1 MAAAMKTISFARGVP
16 APECIPEDELADCAR
31 TVLEREGRTILNYGS
46 AAGYTPL
53 RELIGQWFGV
63 HPGRVILTNGG
74 LQGLVFLGRHLA
86 RGKNVIVEYPTYDRA
101 LRVLLD
107 SGASLLAAVVDDDG
121 VNPDDLEIQFV
132 GQSKA
137 AFVYLIPTFQNPTGR
152 TLIESRRGRIV
163 QQVMQRDVLL
173 VEDDPYALVRFDGE
187 ALPALFDYTGKQ
199 GIYMSSFSK
208 TIAPGLRVGWM
219 IVPDHLAA
227 ELTEVAAATYI
238 TPNLLSQAI
247 VHEFIA
253 RGSFEPNLERIRG
266 LLRTRRDAMADAL
279 DRHFPGAT
287 WTKPEGGYFV
297 WLELPGR
304 PDSREVLKRAEGVTA
319 VPGSDFSAPAYYV
332 RLAYSFVDPGEIDE
346 GVARLAAAMP
356 EPDA

>member
-1 MAAAMKTISFARGVP
+1 
-16 APECIPEDELADCAR
+16 
-31 TVLEREGRTILNYGS
+31 
-46 AAGYTPL
+46 
-53 RELIGQWFGV
+53 
-63 HPGRVILTNGG
+63 
-74 LQGLVFLGRHLA
+74 
-86 RGKNVIVEYPTYDRA
+86 
-101 LRVLLD
+101 
-107 SGASLLAAVVDDDG
+107 
-121 VNPDDLEIQFV
+121 
-132 GQSKA
+132 
-137 AFVYLIPTFQNPTGR
+137 
-152 TLIESRRGRIV
+152 V
-163 QQVMQRDVLL
+163 QKLMQRDILL

-356 EPDA
+356 EPDG